1 MSRSSFTELKVYGY
15 IYIDIDIVSLQG
27 FVSGT
32 GAALVKPNARCCSA
46 TARTPR
52 MHKAPKSR
60 GVLGVLWG
68 KGIDVA
74 KINQKLPNLS
84 F

>member
-1 MSRSSFTELKVYGY
+1 MDIY
-15 IYIDIDIVSLQG
+15 IYRYSFAPGFCLRHRRCTCQAKRTVLLCHCTDASDAQGTEVS
-27 FVSGT
+27 
-32 GAALVKPNARCCSA
+32 
-46 TARTPR
+46 
-52 MHKAPKSR
+52 